1 MTLPTLNLENQF
13 GEVSIGHVLSGNAN
27 LATPIA
33 THTILSNLTG
43 SSAAPIGNTFQAV
56 STILP
61 AKSGITALSAL
72 STPVTAITVTTAGGN
87 TYSDSAINTALAAVV
102 ADLQTQLTQVN
113 AMLAALKAVV

>member
-13 GEVSIGHVLSGNAN
+13 GEVTIGHVLSGNAN

-33 THTILSNLTG
+33 ASTILSNLTG
-43 SSAAPIGNTFQAV
+43 GSAAPIGNTLQSV
-56 STILP
+56 STKLP

-72 STPVTAITVTTAGGN
+72 STPVTAITVTTSGGN
-87 TYSDSAINTALAAVV
+87 TYSDAAINVALASVV